1 MENLTLKISSV
12 LNFTLSDTNNEDD
25 VLDHLMKKCCLW
37 INRQSGSQNLG
48 HRHFE
53 SISNNFIRLIKN
65 WNWLNSTFVLL
76 DLEIAPKEDDVE
88 IAYYDEAIE
97 GGNTRMG

>member
-37 INRQSGSQNLG
+37 INRQSGSRNLG

-53 SISNNFIRLIKN
+53 SISNNFIRLLPLRGVRETYLVSMSHLGI
-65 WNWLNSTFVLL
+65 LETVSSSDTFW
-76 DLEIAPKEDDVE
+76 A
-88 IAYYDEAIE
+88 
-97 GGNTRMG
+97 